1 MPRNRACRRS
11 VSSQASEISA
21 VLLLDRF
28 PCASNVAVHARPTS
42 RPIES
47 ECDERGT
54 IVERLVVGRSMEPLV
69 GPEIHFGCSVR
80 LSEWGT
86 LPHAAKS
93 DLIYGHWQNPCRR
106 SFAVACQDP
115 LSHAKESRLPSI
127 RFVASKRNIGC
138 SFIGSISLCV
148 QRCGSCSAHKQA
160 HRKRV

>member
-1 MPRNRACRRS
+1 MPFGSNCS
-11 VSSQASEISA
+11 DV
-21 VLLLDRF
+21 F
-28 PCASNVAVHARPTS
+28 PILRDPNVAVHARPTS

-106 SFAVACQDP
+106 SFAVACQNP

-148 QRCGSCSAHKQA
+148 QRQRSPDGAPCATYGATHCWDLICLP
-160 HRKRV
+160 